1 MKVKEL
7 IENLKV
13 CNQEA
18 EVKFSDYCGNWEF
31 TIEGFDDSDNKN
43 IYLVGDRD

>member
-18 EVKFSDYCGNWEF
+18 EVKYSDYCGNWEF
-31 TIEGFDDSDNKN
+31 STDGFDDSNNK
-43 IYLVGDRD
+43 ILYLVGDHD